1 VFSLSKT
8 FFIAILFTGFTA
20 GAQEIVVPLPY
31 GNMDEWITR
40 QVKESFVIGGKIQ
53 AADSGLITLAWFM
66 IKNNHKPF
74 FN

>member
-40 QVKESFVIGGKIQ
+40 SRFWIDNVSLVYDKK
-53 AADSGLITLAWFM
+53 
-66 IKNNHKPF
+66 
-74 FN
+74 